1 MNITPKNTKD
11 FKTRFLVLYMVL
23 LSPGCFDEDSEN
35 VNLTSEQENE
45 LKNKVLNLETEIKV
59 LKWENTRLSL
69 KLRSVDG
76 SLLVRDKKTNL
87 WHYDVERT
95 PYTGI
100 ATENF
105 QSGRPRAEAS
115 FYNGKRD
122 GISRYWHENG
132 NLKSEEQWFDGKE
145 DGLIREWNAEGR
157 LIKVLRYKTGELIEI
172 IGK

>member
-1 MNITPKNTKD
+1 M
-11 FKTRFLVLYMVL
+11 
-23 LSPGCFDEDSEN
+23 
-35 VNLTSEQENE
+35 
-45 LKNKVLNLETEIKV
+45 
-59 LKWENTRLSL
+59 
-69 KLRSVDG
+69 
-76 SLLVRDKKTNL
+76 

-122 GISRYWHENG
+122 GISRYWHESG

-145 DGLIREWNAEGR
+145 DGLVREWNAEGR

>member
-122 GISRYWHENG
+122 GISRYWHESG
-132 NLKSEEQWFDGKE
+132 NLKSE
-145 DGLIREWNAEGR
+145 
-157 LIKVLRYKTGELIEI
+157 TGELIEI